1 MDKLDTRKEA
11 LLETLVREYV
21 KTAEP
26 VGSLHLAARA
36 GLDLSAA
43 TVRNELAELEGAGY
57 LAQPH
62 TSAGRVPTEAAYRYF
77 VEHLA
82 HRKGTHPKGTD
93 PLSNRKRGLSPSS
106 VSPSETD
113 GELSDVFGARTG
125 AIAAAKALA
134 AKTHECVFVSFG
146 RDDVYVTGLGNLFA
160 KPEFVEREIAM
171 SLTAALDQLDEMVC
185 GLESGTGARLLIGEE
200 NPLNNNCSTVY
211 LAPTAGRRVG
221 VLGLMRMD
229 YEKVLNLLDSIK
241 F

>member
-1 MDKLDTRKEA
+1 MQKLDPRKEA

-21 KTAEP
+21 ETAEP
-26 VGSLHLAARA
+26 VGSLHLAEAA
-36 GLDLSAA
+36 GLSVSPA
-43 TVRNELAELEGAGY
+43 TVRNELAELEEAGF
-57 LAQPH
+57 LIQPH
-62 TSAGRVPTEAAYRYF
+62 TSAGRIPTEAAYRYF

-82 HRKGTHPKGTD
+82 HHRQSAN
-93 PLSNRKRGLSPSS
+93 SNN
-106 VSPSETD
+106 EF
-113 GELSDVFGARTG
+113 SDVFGNRTS
-125 AIAAAKALA
+125 AIAAAKSLA

-160 KPEFVEREIAM
+160 KPEFIERDMAM
-171 SLTAALDQLDEMVC
+171 SLTAALDQLDEMVS

-211 LAPTAGRRVG
+211 LAPTSGRRVG

>member
-1 MDKLDTRKEA
+1 MEKLDSRKEA

-26 VGSLHLAARA
+26 VGSLHLAERA
-36 GLDLSAA
+36 GLDISAA
-43 TVRNELAELEGAGY
+43 TVRNELSELEESGY
-57 LAQPH
+57 LIQPH

-82 HRKGTHPKGTD
+82 HRGTHKGTA
-93 PLSNRKRGLSPSS
+93 PLSNRKRGL
-106 VSPSETD
+106 SPSETD

-160 KPEFVEREIAM
+160 KPEFIEREIAM
-171 SLTAALDQLDEMVC
+171 SLTSALDQLDEMVC
-185 GLESGTGARLLIGEE
+185 GLESGVGARLLIGEE

>member
-1 MDKLDTRKEA
+1 MQKLDQRKEA

-26 VGSLHLAARA
+26 VGSFHLAEKA
-36 GLDLSAA
+36 GLELSAA
-43 TVRNELAELEGAGY
+43 TVRNELAELEEMGY

-62 TSAGRVPTEAAYRYF
+62 TSAGRIPTENAYRYF

-82 HRKGTHPKGTD
+82 HHRQTA
-93 PLSNRKRGLSPSS
+93 NRAENS
-106 VSPSETD
+106 
-113 GELSDVFGARTG
+113 LSDVFGARAE

-146 RDDVYVTGLGNLFA
+146 RDDVYVTGLTNLFA
-160 KPEFVEREIAM
+160 KPELIERDIAV
-171 SLTAALDQLDEMVC
+171 SLSAALDQLDEMVS

-200 NPLNNNCSTVY
+200 NPLNSNCATVY
-211 LAPTAGRRVG
+211 LAPTSGRRVG

>member
-1 MDKLDTRKEA
+1 MIKLESRQEA
-11 LLETLVREYV
+11 LLEALVREYV

-26 VGSLHLAARA
+26 VGSLHLAKKA

-43 TVRNELAELEGAGY
+43 TVRNELAVLEDSGFLG
-57 LAQPH
+57 QPH
-62 TSAGRVPTEAAYRYF
+62 TSAGRVPTEKAYRYF
-77 VEHLA
+77 IEHLA
-82 HRKGTHPKGTD
+82 HIKGAD
-93 PLSNRKRGLSPSS
+93 SLSHHKQGLSPSG
-106 VSPSETD
+106 VDNEF
-113 GELSDVFGARTG
+113 SDVFADRSH

-146 RDDVYVTGLGNLFA
+146 RDDVFVTGLSNLFA
-160 KPEFVEREIAM
+160 KPE
-171 SLTAALDQLDEMVC
+171 TAEYETARLLSSALDQLDEMVA
-185 GLESGTGARLLIGEE
+185 GLKGGSGARLLIGEE
-200 NPLNNNCSTVY
+200 NPLNHNCSTVY

>member
-1 MDKLDTRKEA
+1 MEKLDPRKEA

-26 VGSLHLAARA
+26 VGSLHLAEKA
-36 GLDLSAA
+36 GLDISAA
-43 TVRNELAELEGAGY
+43 TVRNELSELESAGY

-62 TSAGRVPTEAAYRYF
+62 TSAGRIPTEAAYRYF

-82 HRKGTHPKGTD
+82 HHRAAT
-93 PLSNRKRGLSPSS
+93 NRVDK
-106 VSPSETD
+106 
-113 GELSDVFGARTG
+113 ELSDVFGARAG

>member
-1 MDKLDTRKEA
+1 MEKLATRKEA

-26 VGSLHLAARA
+26 VGSLHLAERA
-36 GLDLSAA
+36 GLDISAA
-43 TVRNELAELEGAGY
+43 TVRNELSELEENGY
-57 LAQPH
+57 LIQPH

-82 HRKGTHPKGTD
+82 HHH
-93 PLSNRKRGLSPSS
+93 SVSS
-106 VSPSETD
+106 VD
-113 GELSDVFGARTG
+113 NGLSDVFGARAG
-125 AIAAAKALA
+125 AITAAKALA

-146 RDDVYVTGLGNLFA
+146 RDDVYVTGLGNLFS
-160 KPEFVEREIAM
+160 KPELVEREIAIN
-171 SLTAALDQLDEMVC
+171 LTAALDQLDEMVC

>member
-1 MDKLDTRKEA
+1 MNKLDNRKEA

-26 VGSLHLAARA
+26 VGSLHLAEHA

-43 TVRNELAELEGAGY
+43 TVRNELSELEEMDY
-57 LAQPH
+57 LTQPH
-62 TSAGRVPTEAAYRYF
+62 TSAGRIPTELAYRYF

-82 HRKGTHPKGTD
+82 HRGSQKGTV
-93 PLSNRKRGLSPSS
+93 PLSNRKRGLSPSTGAPSS
-106 VSPSETD
+106 VDS
-113 GELSDVFGARTG
+113 ELSEVFGARAG
-125 AIAAAKALA
+125 AITAAKALA

-146 RDDVYVTGLGNLFA
+146 RDDVYVTGLGNLFS
-160 KPEFVEREIAM
+160 KPELVEREIAIN
-171 SLTAALDQLDEMVC
+171 LTAALDQLDEMVC

>member
-1 MDKLDTRKEA
+1 MEKLDTRKEA
-11 LLETLVREYV
+11 LLETLIREYV

-26 VGSLHLAARA
+26 VGSLHLARRA

-43 TVRNELAELEGAGY
+43 TVRNELSELETMGY

-82 HRKGTHPKGTD
+82 HRGTVPASG
-93 PLSNRKRGLSPSS
+93 RKRGLPPSRADS
-106 VSPSETD
+106 
-113 GELSDVFGARTG
+113 ELSEVFGSRAA

-134 AKTHECVFVSFG
+134 AKSHECVFVSFG
-146 RDDVYVTGLGNLFA
+146 RDDVYVTGLSNLFS
-160 KPEFVEREIAM
+160 KPELVERETAI
-171 SLTAALDQLDEMVC
+171 SLTAALDQLDEMVSK
-185 GLESGTGARLLIGEE
+185 LESGNGARLLIGEE
-200 NPLNNNCSTVY
+200 NPLSSECATVY
-211 LAPTAGRRVG
+211 LAPTGARRVG

-229 YEKVLNLLDSIK
+229 YEKVLNLLDSLR

>member
-1 MDKLDTRKEA
+1 MEKLDNRKEA

-36 GLDLSAA
+36 GLAVSSA
-43 TVRNELAELEGAGY
+43 TVRSELAALEEGGY
-57 LAQPH
+57 LIQPH
-62 TSAGRVPTEAAYRYF
+62 TSAGRVPTELAYRYF
-77 VEHLA
+77 IEHLA
-82 HRKGTHPKGTD
+82 HHKSGQNAN
-93 PLSNRKRGLSPSS
+93 S
-106 VSPSETD
+106 
-113 GELSDVFGARTG
+113 ELSEVFGARAG
-125 AIAAAKALA
+125 AITAAKALA

-160 KPEFVEREIAM
+160 KPEFIEREIAM
-171 SLTAALDQLDEMVC
+171 SLTAALDQLDEMVS
-185 GLESGTGARLLIGEE
+185 GLESGEGARLLIGEE
-200 NPLNNNCSTVY
+200 NPFSNNCSTVY

>member
-1 MDKLDTRKEA
+1 MQKLDPRKEA

-26 VGSLHLAARA
+26 VGSLHLAERA

-43 TVRNELAELEGAGY
+43 TVRNELAELEEMDY
-57 LAQPH
+57 LTQPH
-62 TSAGRVPTEAAYRYF
+62 TSAGRIPTEAAYRYF

-82 HRKGTHPKGTD
+82 RIKGTD
-93 PLSNRKRGLSPSS
+93 PLSKQKRGLSTSYA
-106 VSPSETD
+106 D
-113 GELSDVFGARTG
+113 NELSDVFGARAG

-146 RDDVYVTGLGNLFA
+146 RDDIYVTGLSNLFA
-160 KPEFVEREIAM
+160 KPEFVERDIAI

-185 GLESGTGARLLIGEE
+185 GLESGQGARLLIGEE

>member
-1 MDKLDTRKEA
+1 MQKLDPRKEA

-26 VGSLHLAARA
+26 VGSLHFAKQA
-36 GLDLSAA
+36 GLSVSSA
-43 TVRNELAELEGAGY
+43 TVRNELAELEEAGY
-57 LAQPH
+57 LIQPH
-62 TSAGRVPTEAAYRYF
+62 TSAGRVPTELAYRYF
-77 VEHLA
+77 IEHLA
-82 HRKGTHPKGTD
+82 HRGPHKGTD
-93 PLSNRKRGLSPSS
+93 PLSKQKRGLSPSVPPSS
-106 VSPSETD
+106 V
-113 GELSDVFGARTG
+113 GNELSDVFGARAG
-125 AIAAAKALA
+125 AITAAKALA

-146 RDDVYVTGLGNLFA
+146 RDDVYVTGLANLFA
-160 KPEFVEREIAM
+160 KPEFIEREITM

-185 GLESGTGARLLIGEE
+185 GLESGEGARLLIGEE

>member
-1 MDKLDTRKEA
+1 MQKLESRKEA

-26 VGSLHLAARA
+26 VGSLHLAEKA

-43 TVRNELAELEGAGY
+43 TVRNELAELEELGF

-62 TSAGRVPTEAAYRYF
+62 TSAGRIPTEEAYRYF

-82 HRKGTHPKGTD
+82 HHRQTA
-93 PLSNRKRGLSPSS
+93 NRVESG
-106 VSPSETD
+106 
-113 GELSDVFGARTG
+113 LSDVFGAR
-125 AIAAAKALA
+125 AEAVAAAKALA

-146 RDDVYVTGLGNLFA
+146 RDDVYVTGLTNLFA
-160 KPEFVEREIAM
+160 KPELVERDIAV
-171 SLTAALDQLDEMVC
+171 SLSAALDQLDEMVS

-200 NPLNNNCSTVY
+200 NPLNNNCATVY
-211 LAPTAGRRVG
+211 LAPTSGRRVG

>member
-1 MDKLDTRKEA
+1 MEKLDTRKEA

-26 VGSLHLAARA
+26 VGSLHLAEAA
-36 GLDLSAA
+36 GLDISAA
-43 TVRNELAELEGAGY
+43 TVRNELAELEDAGY

-82 HRKGTHPKGTD
+82 HRSHKGHKGTV

-106 VSPSETD
+106 ASPSQPD
-113 GELSDVFGARTG
+113 GELSDVFGARVG

-160 KPEFVEREIAM
+160 KPEFIERDIAM
-171 SLTAALDQLDEMVC
+171 SLSAALDQLDEMVC

-200 NPLNNNCSTVY
+200 NPFSNNCSTVY

>member
-1 MDKLDTRKEA
+1 MRFMQKLDPRKEA

-26 VGSLHLAARA
+26 VGSLHLAERA

-43 TVRNELAELEGAGY
+43 TVRNELSELEEMNY

-62 TSAGRVPTEAAYRYF
+62 TSAGRIPTEAAYRYF

-82 HRKGTHPKGTD
+82 HRGTV
-93 PLSNRKRGLSPSS
+93 PLLNGKRGQSPTSG
-106 VSPSETD
+106 D
-113 GELSDVFGARTG
+113 KELSEVFGSRAG
-125 AIAAAKALA
+125 AITAAKTLA

-146 RDDVYVTGLGNLFA
+146 RDDVYVTGLSNLFS
-160 KPEFVEREIAM
+160 KPEFGERDIAM
-171 SLTAALDQLDEMVC
+171 SLSAALDQLDEMVC
-185 GLESGTGARLLIGEE
+185 GLESGEGAQLLIGEE
-200 NPLNNNCSTVY
+200 NPLARNCSTVY

>member
-1 MDKLDTRKEA
+1 MDKLDNRKEA

-26 VGSLHLAARA
+26 VGSLHLARRA
-36 GLDLSAA
+36 GLEVSSA
-43 TVRNELAELEGAGY
+43 TVRNELAELEEAGY
-57 LAQPH
+57 LVQPH
-62 TSAGRVPTEAAYRYF
+62 TSAGRVPTELAYRYF
-77 VEHLA
+77 IEHLA
-82 HRKGTHPKGTD
+82 HHKSGQIAN
-93 PLSNRKRGLSPSS
+93 S
-106 VSPSETD
+106 
-113 GELSDVFGARTG
+113 ELSEVFGARTG

-146 RDDVYVTGLGNLFA
+146 RDDVYVTGLSNLFS
-160 KPEFVEREIAM
+160 KPELVEREIAIN
-171 SLTAALDQLDEMVC
+171 LTAALDQLDEMVC

-229 YEKVLNLLDSIK
+229 YEKVLNLLDSIR

>member
-1 MDKLDTRKEA
+1 MLKLDPRKEA

-21 KTAEP
+21 ETAEP
-26 VGSLHLAARA
+26 VGSLHLAEAA
-36 GLDLSAA
+36 CLSVSPA
-43 TVRNELAELEGAGY
+43 TVRNELAELEEAGF
-57 LAQPH
+57 LIQPH
-62 TSAGRVPTEAAYRYF
+62 TSAGRIPTEAAYRYF

-82 HRKGTHPKGTD
+82 HHRQSAS
-93 PLSNRKRGLSPSS
+93 SNN
-106 VSPSETD
+106 
-113 GELSDVFGARTG
+113 ELSEVFGDRAS
-125 AIAAAKALA
+125 AITAAKALA

-160 KPEFVEREIAM
+160 KPEFIERDMAM
-171 SLTAALDQLDEMVC
+171 SLTAALDQLDEMVSK
-185 GLESGTGARLLIGEE
+185 LESGTGARLLIGEE

>member
-1 MDKLDTRKEA
+1 MNKLESRKEA

-26 VGSLHLAARA
+26 VGSLHLAKKA

-43 TVRNELAELEGAGY
+43 TVRNELAELEEMGFLG
-57 LAQPH
+57 QPH
-62 TSAGRVPTEAAYRYF
+62 TSAGRVPTEKAYRYF
-77 VEHLA
+77 IEHLA
-82 HRKGTHPKGTD
+82 HHA
-93 PLSNRKRGLSPSS
+93 SPSS
-106 VSPSETD
+106 AD
-113 GELSDVFGARTG
+113 HELSEVFSGRER
-125 AIAAAKALA
+125 AIVAAKSLA

-160 KPEFVEREIAM
+160 KPESAERETAM
-171 SLTAALDQLDEMVC
+171 LLSAALDQLDEMVK
-185 GLESGTGARLLIGEE
+185 GLEAGTGAQLLIGED
-200 NPLNNNCSTVY
+200 NPLNPHCSTVY
-211 LAPTAGRRVG
+211 LAPTENRRVG

>member
-1 MDKLDTRKEA
+1 MQKLDPRKEA
-11 LLETLVREYV
+11 LLEMLVREYV

-26 VGSLHLAARA
+26 VGSLHLAQKA

-43 TVRNELAELEGAGY
+43 TVRNELAELEEAGY

-62 TSAGRVPTEAAYRYF
+62 TSAGRVPTELAYRYF

-82 HRKGTHPKGTD
+82 HHRLAQTGD
-93 PLSNRKRGLSPSS
+93 N
-106 VSPSETD
+106 
-113 GELSDVFGARTG
+113 ELSDVFGARTG

-146 RDDVYVTGLGNLFA
+146 RDDVYVTGLSNLFA
-160 KPEFVEREIAM
+160 KPEFVERDIAI

-185 GLESGTGARLLIGEE
+185 GLESGEGARLLIGEE

>member
-1 MDKLDTRKEA
+1 MEKLDNRKEA

-26 VGSLHLAARA
+26 VGSLHLAKRA
-36 GLDLSAA
+36 GLEVSSA
-43 TVRNELAELEGAGY
+43 TVRNELAELEEAGY
-57 LAQPH
+57 LIQPH
-62 TSAGRVPTEAAYRYF
+62 TSAGRVPTELAYRYF
-77 VEHLA
+77 IEHLA
-82 HRKGTHPKGTD
+82 HITGTD
-93 PLSNRKRGLSPSS
+93 PLSNRKRGLPPTS
-106 VSPSETD
+106 VDS
-113 GELSDVFGARTG
+113 ELSDVFGARAG

-160 KPEFVEREIAM
+160 KPEFIEREIAM

>member
-1 MDKLDTRKEA
+1 MNKLETRKEA

-26 VGSLHLAARA
+26 VGSLHLAEKS
-36 GLDLSAA
+36 GLDVSPA
-43 TVRNELAELEGAGY
+43 TVRNELASLEEEGY
-57 LAQPH
+57 LVQPH
-62 TSAGRVPTEAAYRYF
+62 TSAGRAPTEKGYRYF
-77 VEHLA
+77 IEHLA
-82 HRKGTHPKGTD
+82 HRKGTD
-93 PLSNRKRGLSPSS
+93 PLSNRKRGSSPSS
-106 VSPSETD
+106 APDQDLT
-113 GELSDVFGARTG
+113 GVFDDRER

-160 KPEFVEREIAM
+160 KPETAERETAM
-171 SLTAALDQLDEMVC
+171 LLSAALDQLDEMVA
-185 GLESGTGARLLIGEE
+185 GLKDGSGARLLIGEE
-200 NPLNNNCSTVY
+200 NPLNPNCATVY

-229 YEKVLNLLDSIK
+229 YEKVLNLLDSMR

>member
-1 MDKLDTRKEA
+1 MEKLDARKEA

-26 VGSLHLAARA
+26 VGSLHVAQKA
-36 GLDLSAA
+36 GLSVSPA
-43 TVRNELAELEGAGY
+43 TVRNELAALEEAGY
-57 LAQPH
+57 LVQPH
-62 TSAGRVPTEAAYRYF
+62 TSAGRVPTELAYRYF
-77 VEHLA
+77 VEYLA
-82 HRKGTHPKGTD
+82 HIKGTD
-93 PLSNRKRGLSPSS
+93 PLPKQKRGQPPSNS
-106 VSPSETD
+106 
-113 GELSDVFGARTG
+113 ELSEVFGDRAS

-146 RDDVYVTGLGNLFA
+146 RDDVYVTGLSNLFA
-160 KPEFVEREIAM
+160 KPELVERDIAM
-171 SLTAALDQLDEMVC
+171 GLTAALDQLDEMVC
-185 GLESGTGARLLIGEE
+185 GLESGTGARLLIGED

-211 LAPTAGRRVG
+211 LAPTSGRRVG